1 MSITAEGVEWSQA
14 DELWGLDV
22 PTSIARLREVRP
34 DSEAAVIGPA
44 GERGVLFASIVN
56 NRGRSIGR
64 GGLGTVMGAKRLKA
78 IVVAGHGTHKPAVAD
93 PERLEFIVYEAEK
106 LLKANPITSQALPEF
121 GTSVLVNVLN
131 QAGALPTRNYR
142 ESQFEHADLISG
154 EILRKE
160 HLRRRSA
167 CRGCVIGCARRT
179 TAGSES
185 GEGPEYESIW
195 ALGADCGVG
204 DLTAVVQ
211 ASYVCNRAG
220 MDTITMGATIACAME
235 LAEEGLLSGPRFGD
249 ARAIVA
255 LAEAT
260 AAGEG
265 LGAELGLGSARL
277 AARYG
282 RPELSMSVK
291 SLETPAY
298 DPRGMKA
305 QGLAYATS
313 NRGGCHLRANMLG
326 PEILGVPKMV
336 DRFATLGKAGLL
348 INMQNLN
355 AVLDSLSVCKFTAFA
370 MKEDYYARLLSAV
383 WGETIEPQELLL
395 LGERIWNAE
404 RLFNNAAGFDR
415 SHDTLPARILHDPVP
430 AGPAVGQVVDLPPML
445 DEYYISR
452 GWDVEGRPSVAKLEP
467 PWADGSRGRP
477 ARGRAW
483 RPGRTLM
490 SSAVLEQFQRIGRDL
505 FLAGVISSHGGNM
518 SVRMGDRILITRRG
532 SMLAQLEERDIIA
545 TGLEENDANVMLAST
560 EIGVHRAIYQGT
572 SAQAIVHTHP
582 PYAIARSLVCDE
594 VVPIDSEGSYL
605 LHKVPVVVAELTA
618 GSKEVAT
625 LLPQWLKEYDLVM
638 LRGHGPF
645 AIGHLLE
652 EAYQLTSVFE
662 MTCKIMTIA
671 ESMGQ
676 QVKEYRK
683 GSERYESW

>member
-1 MSITAEGVEWSQA
+1 MSPIRSTLGPLRGLHIDLTSRTSQEESVPQEVARAFLGGRGLGVYLATRLRLYDVEPLAPENALIFAPGPLTGTGAPASGRYSVTSRSPLTRTVFDGNSGGNWGNAFRRLGWDYLIVSGALQAPGYVSITAEGVEWSQA
-14 DELWGLDV
+14 DGLWGLDV
-22 PTSIARLREVRP
+22 PTSIARLREVLP
-34 DSEAAVIGPA
+34 GSEAAVIGPA

-93 PERLEFIVYEAEK
+93 PERLEFIVYESEK
-106 LLKANPITSQALPEF
+106 VLKANPITSQALPEF

-131 QAGALPTRNYR
+131 QAGAFPTRNYR
-142 ESQFEHADLISG
+142 ESQFEHAELISG
-154 EILRKE
+154 EILKKE

-355 AVLDSLSVCKFTAFA
+355 AVLDSLSVCKFTSFA
-370 MKEDYYARLLSAV
+370 MKEDYFARLLSAV

-404 RLFNNAAGFDR
+404 RLFNIAAGFDR
-415 SHDTLPARILHDPVP
+415 SHDALPDRILYEPVP

-452 GWDVEGRPSVAKLEP
+452 GWDVEGRPSVAKL
-467 PWADGSRGRP
+467 GRL
-477 ARGRAW
+477 GL
-483 RPGRTLM
+483 TDD
-490 SSAVLEQFQRIGRDL
+490 AVE
-505 FLAGVISSHGGNM
+505 
-518 SVRMGDRILITRRG
+518 RRG
-532 SMLAQLEERDIIA
+532 GVPR
-545 TGLEENDANVMLAST
+545 ASDT
-560 EIGVHRAIYQGT
+560 R
-572 SAQAIVHTHP
+572 
-582 PYAIARSLVCDE
+582 
-594 VVPIDSEGSYL
+594 
-605 LHKVPVVVAELTA
+605 
-618 GSKEVAT
+618 
-625 LLPQWLKEYDLVM
+625 
-638 LRGHGPF
+638 
-645 AIGHLLE
+645 
-652 EAYQLTSVFE
+652 
-662 MTCKIMTIA
+662 
-671 ESMGQ
+671 
-676 QVKEYRK
+676 
-683 GSERYESW
+683 

>member
-1 MSITAEGVEWSQA
+1 MSPIRSTLGPLRGLHIDLTSRTSQEELVPQEVARAFLGGRGLGVYLATRLRLYDVEPLAPENALIFAPGPLTGTGAPASGRYSVTSRSPLTRTVFDGNSGGNWGNAFRRLGWDYLIVSGALQAPGYVSITAEGVEWSQA
-14 DELWGLDV
+14 DGLWGLDV
-22 PTSIARLREVRP
+22 PTSIARLREVLP
-34 DSEAAVIGPA
+34 GSEAAVIGPA

-93 PERLEFIVYEAEK
+93 PERLEFIVYESEK
-106 LLKANPITSQALPEF
+106 VLKANPITSQALPEF

-131 QAGALPTRNYR
+131 QAGAFPTRNYR
-142 ESQFEHADLISG
+142 ESQFEHAELISG
-154 EILRKE
+154 EILKKE

-355 AVLDSLSVCKFTAFA
+355 AVLDSLSVCKFTSFA
-370 MKEDYYARLLSAV
+370 MKEDYFARLLSAV

-404 RLFNNAAGFDR
+404 RLFNIAAGFDR
-415 SHDTLPARILHDPVP
+415 SHDALPDRILYEPVP

-452 GWDVEGRPSVAKLEP
+452 GWDVEGRPSVAKLGRLGLTDDAVER
-467 PWADGSRGRP
+467 RG
-477 ARGRAW
+477 GRAS
-483 RPGRTLM
+483 RL
-490 SSAVLEQFQRIGRDL
+490 
-505 FLAGVISSHGGNM
+505 
-518 SVRMGDRILITRRG
+518 
-532 SMLAQLEERDIIA
+532 
-545 TGLEENDANVMLAST
+545 
-560 EIGVHRAIYQGT
+560 
-572 SAQAIVHTHP
+572 
-582 PYAIARSLVCDE
+582 
-594 VVPIDSEGSYL
+594 
-605 LHKVPVVVAELTA
+605 
-618 GSKEVAT
+618 
-625 LLPQWLKEYDLVM
+625 
-638 LRGHGPF
+638 
-645 AIGHLLE
+645 
-652 EAYQLTSVFE
+652 
-662 MTCKIMTIA
+662 
-671 ESMGQ
+671 
-676 QVKEYRK
+676 
-683 GSERYESW
+683 